1 MTKRMNLDKMLR
13 HNPALARP
21 PLDNEAAT
29 VHFRMLLM
37 SQANIPYAPK
47 DWEEDV
53 EVMEKFFNERC
64 LKKEK

>member
-1 MTKRMNLDKMLR
+1 MNLDKMLR
-13 HNPALARP
+13 HNHALPVRP

-37 SQANIPYAPK
+37 AQSNMPYPAK
-47 DWEEDV
+47 DWEEDI